1 MPSDVSGSNFDP
13 TATRGSRSNSTRRS
27 FLPSWSSF
35 KKTLSDV
42 CTTHSDYSRPERLP
56 ESIRSKMENLDVKSI
71 NSMSRDEAI
80 AAAEYATAKARQWR
94 FTTGIASTLGAMSLL
109 SQATV
114 VLPMTIRETY
124 KAYSDHRAMSG
135 NA

>member
-1 MPSDVSGSNFDP
+1 MPSDIQSSGSN
-13 TATRGSRSNSTRRS
+13 TRGRQSSSTRRS
-27 FLPSWSSF
+27 FLPSWSSVKNTF
-35 KKTLSDV
+35 FDV
-42 CTTHSDYSRPERLP
+42 CKTYPDYSRPERLP
-56 ESIRSKMENLDVKSI
+56 ESIRSKMENLDVESI
-71 NSMSRDEAI
+71 SSMSRKEAI

-124 KAYSDHRAMSG
+124 KAYSDYKAMSG
-135 NA
+135 KA